1 MTDWLEFLDANQTR
15 FENELLEFVK
25 IPSVS
30 ASSEYIKDVEE
41 AASWVSKRLE
51 IAGVENTEIMPTGGH
66 PVVYGDWL
74 HAGNSKPTV
83 LIYGHF
89 DVQPAEPF
97 ELWETPP
104 FEPEIRNN
112 RVYGRGAS
120 DDKGSML
127 IPIISF
133 EAIKKTIGKLPVNI
147 KFLIKIL

>member
-74 HAGNSKPTV
+74 HAGEFKTYCPHIRPFRCPTSRT
-83 LIYGHF
+83 F
-89 DVQPAEPF
+89 
-97 ELWETPP
+97 
-104 FEPEIRNN
+104 
-112 RVYGRGAS
+112 
-120 DDKGSML
+120 
-127 IPIISF
+127 
-133 EAIKKTIGKLPVNI
+133 
-147 KFLIKIL
+147 